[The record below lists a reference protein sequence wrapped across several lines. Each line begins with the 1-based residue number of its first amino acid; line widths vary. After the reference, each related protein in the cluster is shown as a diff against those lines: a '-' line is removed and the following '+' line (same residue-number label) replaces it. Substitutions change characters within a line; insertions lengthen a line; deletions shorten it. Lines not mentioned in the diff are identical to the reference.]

1 MFTAM
6 RYIFVLLLC
15 TISFLSQ
22 AQNDVLV
29 LTKKGMHV
37 RAYTVGDAIS
47 FETVYGQWFTG
58 NISDLRRDTVYM
70 NGQAF
75 SYKEIGAISREK
87 SSKTLGVLV
96 TTAGVGV
103 FALGAINGG
112 LRGDKASEWFT
123 TTGYIVGGVLIATG
137 IYLLATTKKY
147 YTLGRK
153 YKLQYLQIG
162 RR

>member
-1 MFTAM
+1 M
-6 RYIFVLLLC
+6 RKIVVLLLC
-15 TISFLSQ
+15 TIPFLSR

-58 NISDLRRDTVYM
+58 NIADLRRDTVYM

-75 SYKEIGAISREK
+75 SYKEIGAISRDK
-87 SSKTLGVLV
+87 SSKTLGVLL
-96 TTAGVGV
+96 TTAGVGL
-103 FALGAINGG
+103 FAIGAINGG
-112 LRGDKASEWFT
+112 LRSDKPKEWYT
-123 TTGYIVGGVLIATG
+123 TTGYIIGGALIATG
-137 IYLLATTKKY
+137 VYMLATTKKY